1 MTTERLHEMDWRKTF
16 LAAVQSAVG
25 EGAVCTHDTVLKGAV
40 WNPKTTPEGDLK
52 MMIRKTNS
60 GNDRAAGFSVGRA
73 AVAVALTGVMG
84 LGLVACNDSD
94 DKGSEGKS
102 SSSSSSEMTTEE
114 KMTEEKMTE
123 EKMTEEKMTE
133 DMKGGAQ
140 MSGKN
145 DNMMESGENMMP
157 NKPAMSEKMPEKMS
171 DKMDGKT
178 DGKMKDKVEN
188 MMETDESMM
197 PDLQGKHNH

>member
-1 MTTERLHEMDWRKTF
+1 MITERLREMDWRKIF

-25 EGAVCTHDTVLKGAV
+25 EGAVCTHDTVLKEAV

-60 GNDRAAGFSVGRA
+60 GNDQAAGFSVGRA

-114 KMTEEKMTE
+114 KMS
-123 EKMTEEKMTE
+123 EEKMTE

>member
-1 MTTERLHEMDWRKTF
+1 MITERLREMDWRKIF

-25 EGAVCTHDTVLKGAV
+25 EGAVCTHDTVLEGAV
-40 WNPKTTPEGDLK
+40 WNPKTTPERDLK

-60 GNDRAAGFSVGRA
+60 GNDQAAGFSVGRA

-114 KMTEEKMTE
+114 KMS
-123 EKMTEEKMTE
+123 EEKMTE

-140 MSGKN
+140 MPGKN

-171 DKMDGKT
+171 DEMDGKT

-197 PDLQGKHNH
+197 PDL

>member
-1 MTTERLHEMDWRKTF
+1 MITERLREMDWRKIF

-25 EGAVCTHDTVLKGAV
+25 EGAVCTHDTVLKEAV

-60 GNDRAAGFSVGRA
+60 GNDQAAGFSVGRA

-114 KMTEEKMTE
+114 KMS
-123 EKMTEEKMTE
+123 EEKMTE

-171 DKMDGKT
+171 DKTDGKT